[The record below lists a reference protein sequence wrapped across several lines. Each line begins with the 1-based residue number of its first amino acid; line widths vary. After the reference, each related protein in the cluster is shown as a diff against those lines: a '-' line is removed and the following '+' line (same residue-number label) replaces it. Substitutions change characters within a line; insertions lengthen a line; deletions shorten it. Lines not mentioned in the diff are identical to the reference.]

1 MPLPQPSVTPASIII
16 GIVAIPFAMHAVTQQ
31 IQLPAHGVRNIIT
44 SSRKTHKS
52 VEPAKA
58 LPTPVI
64 AQPYVLSHIITMSRP
79 FVKNAPAIW
88 IRQHVASARTSSTHQ
103 HKLHVSSAQMQ

>member
-1 MPLPQPSVTPASIII
+1 MLLPQPSVTPASIII
-16 GIVAIPFAMHAVTQQ
+16 GIAAIPFAMHAATQQ

-44 SSRKTHKS
+44 SSRKTRKS
-52 VEPAKA
+52 VEPVRA

-64 AQPYVLSHIITMSRP
+64 AKPYVLSHIITM
-79 FVKNAPAIW
+79 
-88 IRQHVASARTSSTHQ
+88 IRQHVPSAQTSSTRQ

>member
-1 MPLPQPSVTPASIII
+1 MLLPQPSVTPASIII
-16 GIVAIPFAMHAVTQQ
+16 GIAAIPFAMHAATQQ
-31 IQLPAHGVRNIIT
+31 IQLPAHGVQNIIT
-44 SSRKTHKS
+44 SSRKTRKS
-52 VEPAKA
+52 VEPVKA

-64 AQPYVLSHIITMSRP
+64 AKPYVLSHIITMSRP

-88 IRQHVASARTSSTHQ
+88 IRQHVPSAQTSSTRQ